1 MLSVPEKGAAGLRD
15 NLGDLFKNKMVM
27 LVLLGSI
34 LSGLSLTVPQIYFFK
49 YKISLAMFGF
59 NIDGETASFLYGI
72 FAGLPGTL
80 AMLFVPQFAKKVGGM
95 KNILILS
102 CLASIIMRVI
112 CFFVGYEGYN
122 ILIVMVLMGIASIP
136 SGMTGIAMTALFGD
150 SIDYMEYKTGRRA
163 EAITFA
169 AQTFCSKIVGAINT
183 GVTTVLF
190 ILLNY
195 SAEAYDAGQPLSPEF
210 DHWVWP
216 LFILGPIVGSVL
228 NLIPLLFI
236 HYPDSLKKQVEAELQ
251 KRRETENSV
260 NEAAL
265 HE

>member
-1 MLSVPEKGAAGLRD
+1 M
-15 NLGDLFKNKMVM
+15 
-27 LVLLGSI
+27 
-34 LSGLSLTVPQIYFFK
+34 
-49 YKISLAMFGF
+49 
-59 NIDGETASFLYGI
+59 
-72 FAGLPGTL
+72 
-80 AMLFVPQFAKKVGGM
+80 
-95 KNILILS
+95 
-102 CLASIIMRVI
+102 
-112 CFFVGYEGYN
+112 
-122 ILIVMVLMGIASIP
+122 
-136 SGMTGIAMTALFGD
+136 
-150 SIDYMEYKTGRRA
+150 
-163 EAITFA
+163 
-169 AQTFCSKIVGAINT
+169 
-183 GVTTVLF
+183 LF